1 MDDARALVRDVAFLA
16 GTFGNA
22 MEMNIIPGM
31 TAQNSEGLAL
41 MFSIAGNRL
50 HREPIRFVAFRTS

>member
-1 MDDARALVRDVAFLA
+1 MDDARALVRDVALLA

-41 MFSIAGNRL
+41 MFSIAGSD
-50 HREPIRFVAFRTS
+50 P